1 MKKKKTIKKLL
12 TYIAIFIFSSS
23 FAIPVFLTV
32 TNSFMKEE
40 EVVSNYSIVFG
51 NENGANK
58 YEGYISKEVH
68 LNFVPN
74 TISTKQYSTALLMSP
89 EYLWKFWNSF
99 FLVMPIV
106 LGQVII
112 SVCASYFFCRLRN
125 KLTEKL
131 FLFYILLMLL
141 PFQVMAVPQYIVA
154 KTLGIYDT
162 YWAIILPSIFSTF
175 GVFLITKYM
184 KRIPNEIFESTMID
198 GANEITILINIAIPL
213 SKNAIVATI
222 MLAFVDYWGMV
233 EQPLIML
240 TDQNKYPLSV
250 YLSQINIGEISLA
263 FAVATFYMIPTILI
277 MLYGEESLVSSVS
290 CYRGIK

>member
-1 MKKKKTIKKLL
+1 
-12 TYIAIFIFSSS
+12 
-23 FAIPVFLTV
+23 
-32 TNSFMKEE
+32 
-40 EVVSNYSIVFG
+40 
-51 NENGANK
+51 
-58 YEGYISKEVH
+58 
-68 LNFVPN
+68 
-74 TISTKQYSTALLMSP
+74 
-89 EYLWKFWNSF
+89 
-99 FLVMPIV
+99 
-106 LGQVII
+106 
-112 SVCASYFFCRLRN
+112 
-125 KLTEKL
+125 
-131 FLFYILLMLL
+131 MLL

-222 MLAFVDYWGMV
+222 MLVFVDYWGMV